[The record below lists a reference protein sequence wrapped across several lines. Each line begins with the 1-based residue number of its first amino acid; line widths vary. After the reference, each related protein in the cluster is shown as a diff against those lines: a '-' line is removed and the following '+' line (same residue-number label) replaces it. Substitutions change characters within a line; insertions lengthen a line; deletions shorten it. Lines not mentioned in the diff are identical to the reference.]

1 MCKRHSFSFSTS
13 LINGTDLSGGL
24 CGDAW
29 KIATEFRWW
38 KQLGEVNVNDHIIVL
53 CHYAIASGITH
64 FEDRGICT
72 GIRTAAYSTI
82 QPHCPWMSESIHTT
96 FAPGTSMRSQ
106 PESARSPDIE
116 RSVSIQRRRPSAVL
130 TPTPIQRR
138 STFYPT
144 RNKTHPAVNGGR
156 ATEKPRGV
164 STKGLLAG

>member
-1 MCKRHSFSFSTS
+1 VSSVLCKRHSFSFSTS

-106 PESARSPDIE
+106 PEWARSPDIE
-116 RSVSIQRRRPSAVL
+116 QSVSIQRGRPSAVFESNSD
-130 TPTPIQRR
+130 PGPE
-138 STFYPT
+138 
-144 RNKTHPAVNGGR
+144 H
-156 ATEKPRGV
+156 
-164 STKGLLAG
+164 LLAHKEQDASCT